1 MESIGKL
8 LRLRCSQRSAF
19 GVETAAIPRG
29 VCTRASLPDFHVSI
43 DLQRPGRVPDR
54 IAAFDAREGKVSR
67 GEYRRALGLV
77 QKA

>member
-1 MESIGKL
+1 MSVGNQFSIVVNNV
-8 LRLRCSQRSAF
+8 
-19 GVETAAIPRG
+19 GVANTKSG
-29 VCTRASLPDFHVSI
+29 TVSI